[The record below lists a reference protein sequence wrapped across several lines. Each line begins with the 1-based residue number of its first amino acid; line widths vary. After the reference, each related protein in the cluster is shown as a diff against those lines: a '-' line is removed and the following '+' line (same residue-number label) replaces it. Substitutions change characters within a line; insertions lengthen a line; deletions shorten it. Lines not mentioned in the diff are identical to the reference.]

1 MGGEELLPR
10 QFGYLD
16 SADLDKL
23 PTFVA
28 PGRGATRTVS
38 SCTRNDAQ
46 ADPGKRSRR
55 AANAIRSAGVHL
67 SPLHPTLEHLHLAPQ
82 RQHLGLELR
91 LVPLARC
98 DRVEGNSQER
108 VERRSDYGQ

>member
-67 SPLHPTLEHLHLAPQ
+67 S
-82 RQHLGLELR
+82 RFI
-91 LVPLARC
+91 
-98 DRVEGNSQER
+98 
-108 VERRSDYGQ
+108 RRSSTCTWRRSANTSAWSFVWSRWLVAIGSRGIRRNE